1 MANFFM
7 RKLIMTVM
15 LALVMIRLNEV
26 QANDSPPTRVS
37 HPFKAENMHKTF
49 SSCLESK
56 FEDCKT
62 VARVRKT
69 HVRPHCII
77 NSFKSCKQIKHPHD
91 PMHQKAIDAKLLC
104 LKNLQTCKNRIRTL
118 LRDCFLRFHLYTKS
132 KI

>member
-62 VARVRKT
+62 VTRVRK
-69 HVRPHCII
+69 
-77 NSFKSCKQIKHPHD
+77 NEKHMSDH
-91 PMHQKAIDAKLLC
+91 IVLLIV
-104 LKNLQTCKNRIRTL
+104 LKVA
-118 LRDCFLRFHLYTKS
+118 S
-132 KI
+132 K